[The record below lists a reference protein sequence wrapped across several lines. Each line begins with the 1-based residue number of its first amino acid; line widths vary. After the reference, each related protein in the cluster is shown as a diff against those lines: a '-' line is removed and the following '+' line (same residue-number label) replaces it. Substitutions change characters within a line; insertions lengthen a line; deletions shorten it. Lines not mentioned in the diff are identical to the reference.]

1 MNGKDLYVYADFTQS
16 AVQQMIQDLK
26 SQEYKVFEV
35 KDDDEAFRISANE
48 RSHLLIALNSSMNVR
63 LLGLISE
70 QARNAKSY
78 LYFIGNPQEIFPD
91 KSAFLEKVPGVHFS
105 GFPIDYQTLS
115 DAVEYNEREKKRVL
129 IVDDEPI
136 MLRSVKMWLGED
148 FEVSLVN
155 SGETALDFLTTH
167 PVDLVLLDY
176 RMPGMTGPDVLK
188 ALREDEQNK
197 NLPIIFLTSK
207 NDKESIVK
215 VMSLKPDGYILKSKS
230 PEEIKATVVNFVKTR
245 VWSR

>member
-1 MNGKDLYVYADFTQS
+1 MNAKDLYVYADFTQS
-16 AVQQMIQDLK
+16 AVQQMIQELK
-26 SQEYKVFEV
+26 SLGYKVFEV
-35 KDDDEAFRISANE
+35 KDDDEAFKVAANAK
-48 RSHLLIALNSSMNVR
+48 SHLIIVLNAGMNVR
-63 LLGLISE
+63 QLSLISE
-70 QARNAKSY
+70 QAQSAKSF
-78 LYFIGNPQEIFPD
+78 LYFVGKAQDFFPD

-105 GFPIDYQTLS
+105 GFPIDYKTLS
-115 DAVEYNEREKKRVL
+115 EAADYNERDKKRVL

-155 SGETALDFLTTH
+155 SGETALDFLNKH

-176 RMPGMTGPDVLK
+176 RMPGLAGPDVLK
-188 ALREDEQNK
+188 AIREDKVNK

-230 PEEIKATVVNFVKTR
+230 PEEIKATVLNFIKTR
-245 VWSR
+245 VWLA